1 MRYKAILMDA
11 DETLFDFRTGN
22 RRAVERLMDEL
33 GYFDPRRFEQYEEIN
48 RACWQALEKGL
59 MTNAQ
64 LQTARFVR
72 FMDQYRVPGDPEAV
86 GRRFV
91 ELLERQS
98 ILLPGALET
107 VRAIAARLPVLIVT
121 NGIAAVQRSRIA
133 LSPLKDLIAGMVI
146 SQEVGAAKPDPAL
159 FRSALRQLGVDR
171 REALMIGDGV
181 NSDIRGANAAG
192 IDACWLNPGGEA
204 LPEGV
209 RAEYVIA
216 DIRQSAAIALGE

>member
-1 MRYKAILMDA
+1 MRYRGILMDA

-22 RRAVERLMDEL
+22 RRAVNQLMDEL
-33 GYFDPRRFEQYEEIN
+33 GYFHPRRFDQYEEIN
-48 RACWQALEKGL
+48 LACWRALEKGL

-64 LQTARFVR
+64 LQTARFAR
-72 FMDQYRVPGDPEAV
+72 FLDRYRVPGDPEAV

-91 ELLERQS
+91 ELLGRQA

-121 NGIAAVQRSRIA
+121 NGITAVQRSRIA
-133 LSPLKDLIAGMVI
+133 LSPLKDAVAGLVI
-146 SQEVGAAKPDPAL
+146 SQEVGAAKPDPAI
-159 FRSALRQLGVDR
+159 FRSALLRLGADR

-181 NSDIRGANAAG
+181 NSDIRGANNAG
-192 IDACWLNPGGEA
+192 VDACWFNPRGEA

-209 RAEYVIA
+209 HAEYVIA
-216 DIRQSAAIALGE
+216 DIRECAAIALGD